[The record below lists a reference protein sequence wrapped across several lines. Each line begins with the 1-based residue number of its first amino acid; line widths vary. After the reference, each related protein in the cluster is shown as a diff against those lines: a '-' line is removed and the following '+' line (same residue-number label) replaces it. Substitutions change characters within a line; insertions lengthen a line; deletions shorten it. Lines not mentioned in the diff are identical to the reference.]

1 MGVKYWHQ
9 RLIARSITKRRDRDM
24 TATKTLTTAQLAEK
38 FQTSPREL
46 RKFLRADARA
56 NGKANT
62 LPGKGSRYAL
72 PGDAKTI
79 NAMRKRFDAWTV
91 AQAEAAKVR
100 EAAKKIEADS
110 VREDDEV
117 EDSVETDEPTDEDLS
132 DIEDE
137 D

>member
-1 MGVKYWHQ
+1 
-9 RLIARSITKRRDRDM
+9 M

-56 NGKANT
+56 NGKADT

-110 VREDDEV
+110 VREDDEAPEV
-117 EDSVETDEPTDEDLS
+117 DNSADEPT
-132 DIEDE
+132 EDE
-137 D
+137 LDEIDSED